1 MPLDHDV
8 EILLEMIRAA
18 NRPAFETVGAVE
30 ARELFNAGRKVLAP
44 DPMPVGETRDL
55 AIPGPGGPIPARLY
69 RASATGVLPVLVF
82 FHGGGW
88 VVGDIESHD
97 TVCRHLAN
105 RAGCAV
111 VSVDYRLAP
120 EHKFPAAVE
129 DCLAAT
135 AWVAGNAA
143 TLGVDPERLAV
154 GGDSAGGNLAAVVSL
169 LARDRGGPRITYQVL
184 IYPAT
189 DAAMRHG
196 SIARFAEGYVLT
208 LATMRWFYA
217 QYLRAPRDAANWQ
230 ASPLAA
236 PDLGGLPSAFVLTA
250 GYDPLCDEGDAYAA
264 RLAASG
270 VAVTHRSFPGQV
282 HGFAMNGKIIRA
294 AETALDET
302 AAALRAAWQ

>member
-1 MPLDHDV
+1 MPLDHDA

-18 NRPAFETVGAVE
+18 NRPAFETVGAAE
-30 ARELFNAGRKVLAP
+30 ARQLFMAGRKVLAP
-44 DPMPVGETRDL
+44 DPMPVAELRDL

-69 RASATGVLPVLVF
+69 RAAATGTLPVLVF

-105 RAGCAV
+105 RAGCTV

-129 DCLAAT
+129 DCFAAT

-143 TLGVDPERLAV
+143 ALRIDPGRLAV
-154 GGDSAGGNLAAVVSL
+154 GGDSAGGNLAAVISL
-169 LARDRGGPRITYQVL
+169 LARDRSGPRITCQLL

-189 DAAMRHG
+189 DAAMRHE

-208 LATMRWFYA
+208 RATMRWFYE
-217 QYLRAPRDAANWQ
+217 QYLRAPEDAADWQ

-236 PDLGGLPSAFVLTA
+236 RDLSGLPSAFVLTA

-270 VAVTHRSFPGQV
+270 VAVTHRRFPGQV